1 MKIKVDATNISKL
14 KVNDKMP
21 QVSAA
26 HHHDVGD
33 MELVDTVSDL
43 DDKENL
49 VSLKAQEDDSFDIL
63 PHLITT
69 TTSTT
74 TTARNN
80 LIISRR
86 ENLYCLTEITEKP
99 MDH

>member
-1 MKIKVDATNISKL
+1 MKIKVDTTNISKL

-26 HHHDVGD
+26 HHHDDGD

-69 TTSTT
+69 TTTSTT

-80 LIISRR
+80 LIVS
-86 ENLYCLTEITEKP
+86 
-99 MDH
+99 

>member
-1 MKIKVDATNISKL
+1 MKVKVDTTNISKL
-14 KVNDKMP
+14 RVNDKMP

-26 HHHDVGD
+26 HDEGD
-33 MELVDTVSDL
+33 TDLAETVSHL

-49 VSLKAQEDDSFDIL
+49 VSLKAQEEDSFDIL

-80 LIISRR
+80 LI
-86 ENLYCLTEITEKP
+86 NAGLTDFN
-99 MDH
+99 DH